1 MTISPTLIVGTS
13 TSILEIEQEHLG
25 RQKIKEIPL
34 KNKIGKISAVTY
46 NSLSGMY
53 NYNTHYTIVIGLLNF
68 NLKFFFY
75 YKVILSSMIQN
86 LKNYLCMI

>member
-1 MTISPTLIVGTS
+1 MTISPNLIVGTS

-46 NSLSGMY
+46 SSLSGMY
-53 NYNTHYTIVIGLLNF
+53 DYNTHYIIVIGLLNS
-68 NLKFFFY
+68 NLIYIFF
-75 YKVILSSMIQN
+75 IIR
-86 LKNYLCMI
+86 